1 VLHVT
6 HITKENKM
14 HLTIRLPNELGERL
28 IKLTALTKRPKSM
41 YIVDAL
47 QSYLDDFEED
57 FVDIVKYENDVMAGN
72 DKTYS
77 MEEILV
83 RHKL

>member
-1 VLHVT
+1 
-6 HITKENKM
+6 M

-72 DKTYS
+72 LETLSWDEVIAK
-77 MEEILV
+77 
-83 RHKL
+83 HKL